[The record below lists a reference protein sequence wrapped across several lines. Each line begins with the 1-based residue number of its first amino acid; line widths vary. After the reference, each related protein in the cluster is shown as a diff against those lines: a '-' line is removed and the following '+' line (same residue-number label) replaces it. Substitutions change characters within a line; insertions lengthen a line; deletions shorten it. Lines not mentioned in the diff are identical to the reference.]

1 MATSL
6 LLTSMTSST
15 VKINNPKTQKAF
27 NDFFVKRSFLYTSL
41 TELENNY
48 KTKFN
53 FFQRLKI
60 NLAKRKIS
68 RQLRQENLLDGCDT
82 IKLKSGE
89 EINAIVSEIGTTEV
103 KYKKCDNKTGP
114 TYSIKKSDILSVTYA
129 NGSKDFFGNEKPASE
144 NNDTIVNSAD
154 AATDPLAIASV
165 AAVAGGILLAFA
177 FGAPAFFLLIP
188 IGIVLGFVSRS
199 RIKKSNGKLK
209 GNGLAGA
216 GIITG
221 FIFIALMI
229 IAIIAYTGSW
239 AW

>member
-1 MATSL
+1 
-6 LLTSMTSST
+6 MTSST
-15 VKINNPKTQKAF
+15 IKIINPKTQKAF
-27 NDFFVKRSFLYTSL
+27 NEFFVKRAFLYTSL
-41 TELENNY
+41 TELEITN

-60 NLAKRKIS
+60 NHAKKQIS
-68 RQLRQENLLDGCDT
+68 RQLKQENLLDGCDT

-89 EINAIVSEIGTTEV
+89 EINAIVSEIGTTEI

-114 TYSIKKSDILSVTYA
+114 TYSIKKSDILMVTYA
-129 NGSKDFFGNEKPASE
+129 NGSKDFFGNEKPPSE
-144 NNDTIVNSAD
+144 NNAVIVNSAD
-154 AATDPLAIASV
+154 AKTDPLAITSV
-165 AAVAGGILLAFA
+165 AAVIGGILLTYAFA
-177 FGAPAFFLLIP
+177 ASFFLILIP

-221 FIFIALMI
+221 FVFIALMI

-239 AW
+239 TW